1 MKFNRKTRTIFAK
14 FASMKERLLGKT
26 PRELTAVALECG
38 LPAFAGKQIAR
49 WIYVARVRSIDE
61 MTNLSKAGRAAL
73 SDRYEVGVTLP
84 TAVSE
89 SADGTRK
96 YLFPVN
102 CPVGAGREEDS
113 CVEED
118 YCEDEVE
125 GFDEMR
131 AFVDDTD
138 TDEEPA
144 FFVDGN
150 DYIVLDEHGY
160 ECDEDFS
167 KYDEDDG
174 LDELDEI
181 EDEVDYDEWD
191 ELADGFAP
199 DFDEPFEVI
208 FDDEDDGEDV
218 QDKIA

>member
-1 MKFNRKTRTIFAK
+1 MKKRNG
-14 FASMKERLLGKT
+14 KEVNFEEYKEVRNLALLGMRVMLAGMVEDETDEEFNAVIMNYIVMVVSKIQGLLYGIPQDEELDEFFT
-26 PRELTAVALECG
+26 PPPEDD
-38 LPAFAGKQIAR
+38 
-49 WIYVARVRSIDE
+49 SIED
-61 MTNLSKAGRAAL
+61 
-73 SDRYEVGVTLP
+73 
-84 TAVSE
+84 
-89 SADGTRK
+89 
-96 YLFPVN
+96 
-102 CPVGAGREEDS
+102 EEDS
-113 CVEED
+113 CAEAD
-118 YCEDEVE
+118 FCEEVE
-125 GFDEMR
+125 DFDEMR
-131 AFVDDTD
+131 AFGDDAD

-174 LDELDEI
+174 LDEIEEI
-181 EDEVDYDEWD
+181 EDEDDYDEWD

-208 FDDEDDGEDV
+208 FDEDDDGEDV